1 MNPRDDK
8 FARKGLEMTP
18 EEALVRMRTFPG
30 GSYMRCPYCGCK
42 SSTHEP
48 DCPIEIVAAVVA
60 MVKKSAHGTLEN
72 EPRTAKE
79 LRELFDKVAD
89 KSLGDYPWKVE
100 TGLMAVYELGRHD
113 EADALRTS
121 PSPLRQKT

>member
-1 MNPRDDK
+1 
-8 FARKGLEMTP
+8 MTP
-18 EEALVRMRTFPG
+18 EEALIRMRTFPG

-42 SSTHEP
+42 SSTHKP

-72 EPRTAKE
+72 EPRTTKE
-79 LRELFDKVAD
+79 LRELFDKVAEE
-89 KSLGDYPWKVE
+89 SLGDYPWKVE

-113 EADALRTS
+113 AKDRN
-121 PSPLRQKT
+121 